1 MDESLDNK
9 VELRDRLI
17 DFFKRN
23 KFKIYFLFSILLI
36 LVFSIFF
43 IDRYYEKQNNLIA
56 EKYIEAGIN
65 LSSNNKENAKK
76 IYEEIILSKNK
87 FYSILSLNTILE
99 KNLETDKSK
108 ILKLFKRLEAL
119 NYSQEQLSLISLK
132 KALYLKKNSDTQMSQ
147 KLLKELIEKNSKF
160 KNLAKE
166 LLVD

>member
-108 ILKLFKRLEAL
+108 ILKLFERLEAL